1 MRKAALDQAPAH
13 GEIGIAV
20 GQGPDRVE
28 VIRQDHGAFD
38 RKRMP
43 CTHLAKRRPQQ
54 SDMLGQQAEPAVG
67 QVDRKEV
74 AAAG

>member
-1 MRKAALDQAPAH
+1 LIRRHRNAK
-13 GEIGIAV
+13 IGLV
-20 GQGPDRVE
+20 FGQGPDRVQ
-28 VIRQDHGAFD
+28 VIRQDHGGFD
-38 RKRMP
+38 HKRMP
-43 CTHLAKRRPQQ
+43 CAHLTKRRPQQ